1 MRLCS
6 SMRSC
11 ASPCGHEGKLF
22 AAILTAPEQEHLDAL
37 EALPALFL
45 GILVLT
51 IVTPS
56 YGSLM
61 FAIGLVMLPVA
72 QRQGAQG
79 IEALR
84 RTANAMR
91 WIQQP

>member
-1 MRLCS
+1 LALMR
-6 SMRSC
+6 
-11 ASPCGHEGKLF
+11 
-22 AAILTAPEQEHLDAL
+22 
-37 EALPALFL
+37 
-45 GILVLT
+45 
-51 IVTPS
+51 
-56 YGSLM
+56 
-61 FAIGLVMLPVA
+61 PVA